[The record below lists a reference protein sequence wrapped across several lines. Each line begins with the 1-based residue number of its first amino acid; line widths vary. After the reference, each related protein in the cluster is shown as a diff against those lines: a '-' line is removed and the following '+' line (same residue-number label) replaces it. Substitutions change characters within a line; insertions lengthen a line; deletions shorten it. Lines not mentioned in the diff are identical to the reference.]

1 MFQCVVL
8 RPEVNAIFWETPV
21 LPSAL
26 VPVFETTG
34 RCLGS
39 RQIAAACG
47 AVLVGTSSVN
57 APAAPAGTAA
67 RTVVA
72 TEHVALTLV
81 KKTGTRFQH
90 NGRATGTV
98 AGSVTS
104 QITLTSLSIAGT
116 VTVRAKGGTLKLKIR
131 GTARTGGLRAK
142 FDGTASM
149 VGGTGRYA
157 KARGGGTFTGVVNRR
172 SWAAT
177 IDARGT
183 MTTP

>member
-1 MFQCVVL
+1 M
-8 RPEVNAIFWETPV
+8 

-26 VPVFETTG
+26 VPVFQAIG
-34 RCLGS
+34 RCPRRRAWLVSGV
-39 RQIAAACG
+39 G
-47 AVLVGTSSVN
+47 ATTLMVTVSAG
-57 APAAPAGTAA
+57 APAAPTATAA
-67 RTVVA
+67 RQVNA
-72 TEHVALTLV
+72 TEHVTLTLV
-81 KKTGTRFQH
+81 NKTGTKFQH
-90 NGRATGTV
+90 KGKATGTV

-131 GTARTGGLRAK
+131 GAARSGGLRAK

-157 KARGGGTFTGVVNRR
+157 KARGGGTFSGVVNRR

-177 IDARGT
+177 LDARGK
-183 MTTP
+183 MTY